1 MSNIVNTQES
11 ARSSTSSIN
20 EKFAIALDYFMKT
33 EKYGARELA
42 KKCDVNVSAIY
53 KWKRGDACPGFR
65 NLVLLADEFGCSMDC
80 LIGREPIDND
90 YGFTAKTSLKPF
102 CDNFNEILS
111 EKGITEYRLVK
122 MMGVSRTKIASW
134 RKGRSLPDAK
144 GLCDLADALDVS
156 ADSLAGRI

>member
-1 MSNIVNTQES
+1 MSNDVKTQQGARPS
-11 ARSSTSSIN
+11 ASSIN
-20 EKFAIALDYFMKT
+20 EKFAVALDYFMKT
-33 EKYGARELA
+33 ENCGARELA
-42 KKCDVNVSAIY
+42 KKCDVTVSAIY

-90 YGFTAKTSLKPF
+90 YGFTAKFPLKPF
-102 CDNFNEILS
+102 CDNFNEILL

-134 RKGRSLPDAK
+134 RKGNSLPDAK
-144 GLCDLADALDVS
+144 GLYDLAEALDVS